1 MNSPIENMKKL
12 MGLALIASAA
22 LLLGACA
29 SSQPAPTA
37 TASADASGEP
47 SKTAQYQQ
55 AVQRNAKAKG
65 VHVHW
70 VHPPDEDDLDK
81 GDG

>member
-1 MNSPIENMKKL
+1 MKNPMLTMAKTTG
-12 MGLALIASAA
+12 MALLLITA

-29 SSQPAPTA
+29 SSQPAKTA
-37 TASADASGEP
+37 AATSSTEM
-47 SKTAQYQQ
+47 SKAAQYQQ
-55 AVQRNAKAKG
+55 AVHKNARANNAQ
-65 VHVHW
+65 VHW

>member
-1 MNSPIENMKKL
+1 MNSPIEDMKKL

-22 LLLGACA
+22 LLMGACA

-37 TASADASGEP
+37 TASADGTTEI
-47 SKTAQYQQ
+47 SKAAQYQQ
-55 AVQRNAKAKG
+55 AVHQNAKAKN

-70 VHPPDEDDLDK
+70 VHPPDEDDLEKD
-81 GDG
+81 DG